1 MMVSMFMLRPF
12 ASEKWRRGRSGPR
25 AAAERWQ
32 VRTLASVRGRTHTQ
46 KKGRGRDGK
55 AARLI

>member
-1 MMVSMFMLRPF
+1 MFMLRPF